1 MRVGEIKK
9 ELESYGISTRSFLE
23 KRELVEALQ
32 KARDEGLTPKTASS
46 TTSAKS
52 TTSTSTSSSTKDT
65 KKSSSS
71 DDDKVPREERLKSE
85 IEKCSLMRASELKKE
100 LRKRG
105 VSTAALFEK
114 SELVQALAEARVDD
128 VQKAGSGD
136 ESEGYAEYS
145 SADVELVTDDSGPRK
160 RSQDEP
166 QQQQSPFGGSSPF
179 GGGGMPGGIGGMGGM
194 GGMGGI
200 ADLLKNMGGMPGGV
214 GAAGANPFG
223 GAGGGSPFG
232 GGGMGDAMKQA
243 QELMKNPK
251 IMALMQKA
259 QSNPRMM
266 KIMQECMSNPAALSK
281 YENDPEMKELIA
293 ELKKI
298 M

>member
-1 MRVGEIKK
+1 
-9 ELESYGISTRSFLE
+9 
-23 KRELVEALQ
+23 
-32 KARDEGLTPKTASS
+32 
-46 TTSAKS
+46 
-52 TTSTSTSSSTKDT
+52 
-65 KKSSSS
+65 
-71 DDDKVPREERLKSE
+71 
-85 IEKCSLMRASELKKE
+85 
-100 LRKRG
+100 
-105 VSTAALFEK
+105 
-114 SELVQALAEARVDD
+114 
-128 VQKAGSGD
+128 
-136 ESEGYAEYS
+136 
-145 SADVELVTDDSGPRK
+145 
-160 RSQDEP
+160 
-166 QQQQSPFGGSSPF
+166 
-179 GGGGMPGGIGGMGGM
+179 
-194 GGMGGI
+194 MGGI